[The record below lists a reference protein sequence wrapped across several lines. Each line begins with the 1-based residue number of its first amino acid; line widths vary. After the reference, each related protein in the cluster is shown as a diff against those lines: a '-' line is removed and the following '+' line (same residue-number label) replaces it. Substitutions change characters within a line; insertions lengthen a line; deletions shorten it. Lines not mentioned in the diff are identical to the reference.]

1 MKYLNIFFKEQ
12 IIRSENLYLKKN
24 PHSDLIYNS
33 ALSIFNFIEKEFNRK
48 KFLFICGPGNNGKDG
63 KKVCEMNS
71 KRNSFLLL
79 DIESNTK
86 NIQRL
91 IKECDII
98 VDAIFGFGL
107 NRTIDNSIAKII
119 NCINKSKKKIIS
131 IDLPSGVEVDSGKI
145 FNIAVR
151 SDLTLALGFF
161 KPAHF
166 LNPGK
171 YNCGTKKL
179 LKLNLPFVKSKK
191 INLKIIDKNI
201 IEKKKFKFKND
212 IHKYQKGSVLVYGG
226 KMSGASRLVALSSRK
241 IGAGLSTIYVDQNNL
256 KYYAGTEPGTIID
269 CSEKINLNK
278 VNSIVIGPGLGKD
291 FDKSKIINI
300 LKRTSLPIVIDADAL
315 SIFSNE
321 KENFFNILKNRKK
334 NILTPH
340 EGEFKKLFGFKGN
353 SKIDDSIK
361 ASKLTSSVIV
371 YKGNDTIIANP
382 LDEVWINVNATNSLA
397 TAGTGDIL
405 SGIIAGLL
413 AKGKKLTDACII
425 ANWILGDM
433 SQNKN
438 NVTAEDFVDQINFY
452 NNCLNNN

>member
-1 MKYLNIFFKEQ
+1 MKYSNIFFKEQ
-12 IIRSENLYLKKN
+12 IIRSENLFLKKN
-24 PHSDLIYNS
+24 PKSDLIYNS
-33 ALSIFNFIEKEFNRK
+33 ALSIFNFIEKEFNKK
-48 KFLFICGPGNNGKDG
+48 KFLFFCGPGNNGNDG
-63 KKVCEMNS
+63 RKVCEMNP
-71 KRNSFLLL
+71 KRNSFILV
-79 DIESNTK
+79 DTEKNTK

-91 IKECDII
+91 IQECDII

-107 NRTIDNSIAKII
+107 NRKIDSSVSKII
-119 NCINKSKKKIIS
+119 NCICKSKKKIIS

-145 FNIAVR
+145 FNIAVK
-151 SDLTLALGFF
+151 SDITLVLGFF

-171 YNCGTKKL
+171 YLCGTKKL
-179 LKLNLPFVKSKK
+179 LRLNLPLVKNKK
-191 INLKIIDKNI
+191 INLRIIDKSL
-201 IEKKKFKFKND
+201 IEKKKFRLKYD

-241 IGAGLSTIYVDQNNL
+241 IGAGLSTIYVNQNNL

-278 VNSIVIGPGLGKD
+278 INSIVIGPGLGKD

-300 LKRTSLPIVIDADAL
+300 LKITSLPIVIDADAL

-321 KENFFNILKNRKK
+321 KEDFFNILKKRKK

-340 EGEFKKLFGFKGN
+340 EGEFKKLFGFKSN

-361 ASKLTSSVIV
+361 ASKLTSSIIV

-382 LDEVWINVNATNSLA
+382 SAEVWINVNATNSLA

-405 SGIIAGLL
+405 SGIIAGLV
-413 AKGKKLTDACII
+413 AKGKKLTDASII

-438 NVTAEDFVDQINFY
+438 NVTAEDFVGQINFY
-452 NNCLNNN
+452 NNSLNNN